1 MANNI
6 TVNTATL
13 RTKASELRQ
22 QNSQFKAQVDNLN
35 TQESSLN
42 SMWDGDANDAFH
54 TAFQKDITQMN
65 NFYNAIEKYASSLEE
80 IAKQYDSTE
89 QANQSIASTRKY

>member
-22 QNSQFKAQVDNLN
+22 QNSQFKTQVDNLN
-35 TQESSLN
+35 TQEGSLN